1 VNQMPKKMSNW
12 IIFTILLFVSTLIM
26 IPLLWSIKSVF
37 TPNGEIFST
46 KLFSLPSHFSLQNI
60 RDGLAAAPFLTY
72 FKNSVVVAV
81 SITITVVVTSAM
93 TGFGFAKFDFRGKN
107 ILFSLIIAAML
118 MPFQAILIP
127 LFIEV
132 KYLGWLDSL
141 KGLIIPGSVSAF
153 GIFMMRQFIYGI
165 PNELIEAALIDG
177 CSPWKVFRKII
188 VPMAKSPLSAL
199 GALAFLASWNNYLW
213 PLVVVQS
220 EDSMTIPLGLSEFR
234 GNNATAYSEIFAV
247 SLIAAIPVVLLFIF
261 MRRQIVSSFATSGIK

>member
-1 VNQMPKKMSNW
+1 MRSKLAKYVS
-12 IIFTILLFVSTLIM
+12 FAILLGVATLVL
-26 IPLLWSIKSVF
+26 IPLFWAGKAVF
-37 TPNGEIFST
+37 TPNGEIFT
-46 KLFSLPSHFSLQNI
+46 TNLFALPSHFSLDNI
-60 RDGLAAAPFLTY
+60 RHGLAAAPFLIY
-72 FKNSVVVAV
+72 FKNSVIVAI
-81 SITITVVVTSAM
+81 SITFTVVLTSAM
-93 TGFGFAKFDFRGKN
+93 TGFGFAKFDFRGKGV
-107 ILFSLIIAAML
+107 LFAFIIAAML

-127 LFIEV
+127 LFVEV

-153 GIFMMRQFIYGI
+153 GIFMMRQFISGI
-165 PNELIEAALIDG
+165 PNELIEAAVIDG

-188 VPMAKSPLSAL
+188 VPMAKSPLAAL

-220 EDSMTIPLGLSEFR
+220 EESMTIPLGLSAFR
-234 GNNATAYSEIFAV
+234 GNNATAYGEVFAV

>member
-1 VNQMPKKMSNW
+1 MPRKLTN
-12 IIFTILLFVSTLIM
+12 IINFAVLFVVSLLIM
-26 IPLLWSIKSVF
+26 IPLFWAAKSVF
-37 TPNGEIFST
+37 TPNGEIFTT
-46 KLFSLPSHFSLQNI
+46 KLLSLPSHLSLQNI
-60 RDGLAAAPFLTY
+60 RDGLAAAPFLMY
-72 FKNSVVVAV
+72 FKNSVIVAV
-81 SITITVVVTSAM
+81 SITATVVVTSAM
-93 TGFGFAKFDFRGKN
+93 TGFGFSKFDFRGKN
-107 ILFSLIIAAML
+107 LLFGFIIAAML

-153 GIFMMRQFIYGI
+153 GIFMMRQFISGI

-177 CSPWKVFRKII
+177 CSAWKVFKRII

-220 EDSMTIPLGLSEFR
+220 EESMTIPLGLSAFR
-234 GNNATAYSEIFAV
+234 GNNATAYSQIFAV
-247 SLIAAIPVVLLFIF
+247 SLIAAIPVVILFVV

>member
-1 VNQMPKKMSNW
+1 MRNRLARYLT
-12 IIFTILLFVSTLIM
+12 FAILLTVAALVM
-26 IPLLWSIKSVF
+26 IPLFWAGKAVF
-37 TPNGEIFST
+37 TPNGEIFNT
-46 KLFSLPSHFSLQNI
+46 KLFSLPSHLSLDNI
-60 RDGLAAAPFLTY
+60 RQGLAAAPFLMY
-72 FKNSVVVAV
+72 FKNSVIVAV
-81 SITITVVVTSAM
+81 TITLTVVVTSAM
-93 TGFGFAKFDFRGKN
+93 TGFGFAKFSFPGKGV
-107 ILFSLIIAAML
+107 LFAFIIAAML

-127 LFIEV
+127 LFVEV

-153 GIFMMRQFIYGI
+153 GIFMMRQFIGGI
-165 PNELIEAALIDG
+165 PNELIEAALMDG

-188 VPMAKSPLSAL
+188 VPMAKSPLAAL

-220 EDSMTIPLGLSEFR
+220 EESMTIPLGLSAFR
-234 GNNATAYSEIFAV
+234 GNNATAYGEVFAV

>member
-1 VNQMPKKMSNW
+1 MTRRIMN
-12 IIFTILLFVSTLIM
+12 IINFTALLIVATLIM
-26 IPLLWSIKSVF
+26 IPLLWAIKSVF

-46 KLFSLPSHFSLQNI
+46 KLLSLPSHLSLQNI
-60 RDGLAAAPFLTY
+60 RQGLAAAPFLMY
-72 FKNSVVVAV
+72 FKNSVIVAV
-81 SITITVVVTSAM
+81 SITFTVVVTSAM

-107 ILFSLIIAAML
+107 ILFGFIIAAML

-153 GIFMMRQFIYGI
+153 GIFMMRQFIFGI

-188 VPMAKSPLSAL
+188 APMAKSPLSAL

-220 EDSMTIPLGLSEFR
+220 EESMTIPLGLSEFR

-247 SLIAAIPVVLLFIF
+247 SLIAAIPVVILFIV